1 MRDTLYELSL
11 RSLSQITSRKCH
23 KIPTSALPR
32 VWRVSNILCC
42 KRYSRQGPLKR
53 KKSKNVTKKW
63 RRKLLAR
70 KEYIETYGP
79 SLTQTQD
86 KSMQK
91 RTKLHET
98 ESKKIH
104 IHCTAVLNSPAK
116 NFYTRTSSPSEPKC
130 KHFPCTNTIVK
141 AGFECVSVHFKWIL
155 ILFKWIKILMTERP
169 KLGTGSLHISPFLDW
184 AICSE

>member
-63 RRKLLAR
+63 RKLLAR
-70 KEYIETYGP
+70 KEYIKTYGP

-91 RTKLHET
+91 RTNCMRQSPRKY
-98 ESKKIH
+98 I
-104 IHCTAVLNSPAK
+104 CTAQLYSIPLQK
-116 NFYTRTSSPSEPKC
+116 TFTPEPQEPNRA
-130 KHFPCTNTIVK
+130 HMNQ
-141 AGFECVSVHFKWIL
+141 SVNISL
-155 ILFKWIKILMTERP
+155 ALRP
-169 KLGTGSLHISPFLDW
+169 LSKLGLSVSLSIL
-184 AICSE
+184 SEY